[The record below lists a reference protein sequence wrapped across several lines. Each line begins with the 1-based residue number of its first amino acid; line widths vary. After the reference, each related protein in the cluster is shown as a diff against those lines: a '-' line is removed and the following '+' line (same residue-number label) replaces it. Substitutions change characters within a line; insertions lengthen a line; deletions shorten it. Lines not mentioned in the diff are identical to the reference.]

1 MIVRRL
7 IATIAFLMALAAS
20 GSIVRADSPDPAEA
34 ARRVAEG
41 NRLLGA
47 GKTEDALK
55 EYDAAALAQPDSPEV
70 AYNRGLALYRLNK
83 FDEAGKAFQG
93 AVRPGR
99 PELEAKAKYNLGRSA
114 HAAAQAA
121 AESQTGDDQTAIGE
135 LAKAIRYYDEALQLA
150 PNDAD
155 AKHNRDLAERMIRYI
170 ERRVQKKKEE
180 QKKNQPSSQPS
191 SQPNQQN
198 QDGDQNSPSS
208 QPSSQPTTQPKD
220 QQSSSQPSSQPNDA
234 KQSEDKD
241 GDDPKDAD
249 KDASGEDK
257 DKDKDQKDSE
267 ARARRDAG
275 KPGEMRKMTKEEAE
289 RYLQQARD
297 AEAKR
302 RKLRRQMEIQ
312 QRGRIPVDKD
322 W

>member
-1 MIVRRL
+1 MIVTRKL
-7 IATIAFLMALAAS
+7 ATIAFILAMAAGPGLAL
-20 GSIVRADSPDPAEA
+20 ADSPDPAEA

-41 NRLLGA
+41 NRLLGE

-55 EYDAAALAQPDSPEV
+55 EYDAAAQAQPDSPEV
-70 AYNRGLALYRLNK
+70 AYNRGLALYRLK
-83 FDEAGKAFQG
+83 KYEDAGKAFQG

-121 AESQTGDDQTAIGE
+121 AESQVGDDQTAIGE
-135 LAKAIRYYDEALQLA
+135 LAKAIRYYDETLQLA

-180 QKKNQPSSQPS
+180 QKKKQPSSQPS
-191 SQPNQQN
+191 SQPSEQN

-208 QPSSQPTTQPKD
+208 QPSSQPSTQPND
-220 QQSSSQPSSQPNDA
+220 QQSSSQPSSQP
-234 KQSEDKD
+234 SEAQQGDDKD

-249 KDASGEDK
+249 QDASGEDK

-275 KPGEMRKMTKEEAE
+275 KPGEMRRMTKEEAE